1 MKKNIN
7 KNKDYKEL
15 NSINLKPSEKLEL
28 WHQRFCHFII
38 DILKINYQ
46 KSKFQLNVP
55 FVPILNLEIS
65 LTNYQLTS
73 PKEYLN
79 YYIWI

>member
-28 WHQRFCHFII
+28 LYRRFCHFNI
-38 DILKINYQ
+38 DNIK
-46 KSKFQLNVP
+46 K
-55 FVPILNLEIS
+55 
-65 LTNYQLTS
+65 
-73 PKEYLN
+73 
-79 YYIWI
+79 